1 MLKQRIITAAVLMPL
16 FLAAVMLFSVD
27 AFALFIALAILVAA
41 VEWAGICRIP
51 QTQAYLYCLSFAF
64 VMLLLHVFDNQLL
77 HIMII
82 QLAVI
87 GWFMALFAIIAYQ
100 FGRIRIPRSQ
110 ILLGSIGLLILIP
123 AWLSLVYLKRSS
135 AGEWHWLLLL
145 LFIIWTADSG
155 AYFIGRRWG
164 KHKMADRVS
173 PGKSWEGALA
183 GLISGLIV
191 AMIYVIVS
199 GQGVEDSIVFICV
212 VLITVI
218 FSIIGDLM
226 ESVFKRGAG
235 LKDSGQ
241 LLPGHGGVL
250 DRIDSLTAAG
260 PVFLYGLL
268 ILGVIA

>member
-1 MLKQRIITAAVLMPL
+1 
-16 FLAAVMLFSVD
+16 
-27 AFALFIALAILVAA
+27 
-41 VEWAGICRIP
+41 
-51 QTQAYLYCLSFAF
+51 
-64 VMLLLHVFDNQLL
+64 
-77 HIMII
+77 MII

-87 GWFMALFAIIAYQ
+87 VWFVALFTIIAYQ
-100 FGRIRIPRSQ
+100 LEHIRIPRSQ
-110 ILLGSIGLLILIP
+110 ILLGLIGLLILIP

-135 AGEWHWLLLL
+135 EGEWHWLLML

-164 KHKMADRVS
+164 KHKIADRVS
-173 PGKSWEGALA
+173 PGKSWEGTLA
-183 GLISGLIV
+183 GFISGLII
-191 AMIYVIVS
+191 AMIYVVVS
-199 GQGVEDSIVFICV
+199 GQGIKDSIIFICV
-212 VLITVI
+212 VSITVI

-226 ESVFKRGAG
+226 ESVFKRSAG

-268 ILGVIA
+268 IFGVIA